1 MFKTREEMHEAL
13 QNIVDLYDNNEVIK
27 VFNTKNNVAIFVID
41 MINDFNFTSAMK
53 NPLAVKII
61 PKLADMLKKA
71 NNSGKKIYHVNEAH
85 TEDSI
90 EFLNFA
96 PHGKKGTE
104 GAEIVEELKKVPYER
119 IFYKNSTNG
128 IHNDDIKKWINEN
141 PQIDTVVVA
150 GVLADMCALQFAIGL
165 KTYCNEINKKMN
177 VIIPLEL
184 VETSDFEGHN
194 RDLFYYMALEFMA
207 QGGMEIVKNIDF
219 ED

>member
-1 MFKTREEMHEAL
+1 MLKTREEMLKAL

-27 VFNTKNNVAIFVID
+27 VFNTENNVAIFVID

-61 PKLADMLKKA
+61 PKIADMLNKA
-71 NNSGKKIYHVNEAH
+71 NKNGKKIYHVNEAH
-85 TEDSI
+85 TDESI
-90 EFLNFA
+90 EFLTFA
-96 PHGKKGTE
+96 HHGKKGTQ
-104 GAEIVEELKKVPYER
+104 GAEIVAELKNVPYER

-128 IHNDDIKKWINEN
+128 IHNEGIKKWINEN
-141 PQIDTVVVA
+141 PQIDTIVVV
-150 GVLADMCALQFAIGL
+150 GVLADMCALQFAIGV

-177 VIIPLEL
+177 VVIPYEL

-207 QGGMEIVKNIDF
+207 QGGMEIVKNIEF